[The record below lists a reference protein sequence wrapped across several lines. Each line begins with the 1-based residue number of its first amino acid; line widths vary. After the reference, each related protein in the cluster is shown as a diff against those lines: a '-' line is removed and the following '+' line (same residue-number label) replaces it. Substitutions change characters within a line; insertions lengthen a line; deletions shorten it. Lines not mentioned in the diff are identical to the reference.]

1 MSTNLHNLTKGDSLD
16 HIYSGAHIVF
26 IGGLENMWVDYRTDI
41 TASDLMEYAQLDCA
55 EMHRVVAHGDDYVV
69 IILSGGYVK
78 ISSTDNGF
86 KFKPTLRLG
95 GVWI

>member
-1 MSTNLHNLTKGDSLD
+1 MIRIL
-16 HIYSGAHIVF
+16 
-26 IGGLENMWVDYRTDI
+26 IG
-41 TASDLMEYAQLDCA
+41 
-55 EMHRVVAHGDDYVV
+55 VAHGDDYVV

-78 ISSTDNGF
+78 ITSTDNGF